1 MRNMKKRIFSILAIM
16 CSMMLILTGC
26 GEANETDVSDGGIN
40 AVDNTMKFSE
50 LFKKDVIAYSGTL
63 KDDEIV
69 GKDQKIKEL
78 YSFHSD
84 GSATG
89 YYLGYSSCSYTDK
102 FGFPTIINGIPT
114 LGELAKMKNNQIEQS
129 LIYAGNLSDEEYYMY
144 QALEG
149 EISYCYK
156 DEKTYSLGLVTDE
169 TGNNVSYEGFE
180 YDGSYS
186 RSYDWK
192 YSFAGHV
199 QVYGS
204 SYMYFQKKDPYST
217 ELSASFMLIRD
228 TEETKEKEIVFD
240 DIGTEGIYVDGEL
253 GVTQDYDDSV
263 TEG

>member
-1 MRNMKKRIFSILAIM
+1 MKKRIFSILAII
-16 CSMMLILTGC
+16 CSMMLIMTGC
-26 GEANETDVSDGGIN
+26 GESNETDVSDGGIN
-40 AVDNTMKFSE
+40 AQDNTMKFSE
-50 LFKKDVIAYSGTL
+50 LFKKDVITYFGTL
-63 KDDEIV
+63 KGDEIV
-69 GKDQKIKEL
+69 GKDQKIEEL

-84 GSATG
+84 GSVTG

-102 FGFPTIINGIPT
+102 FGFPMVVNGIPT

-169 TGNNVSYEGFE
+169 TGNNVSYEGFIIGE
-180 YDGSYS
+180 GNETWRKVYYG
-186 RSYDWK
+186 
-192 YSFAGHV
+192 GHI

-204 SYMYFQKKDPYST
+204 SYMLFQDETVKDTTDGSYTTSI
-217 ELSASFMLIRD
+217 MLIRD

-240 DIGTEGIYVDGEL
+240 GIGTEGIYVDGEL

>member
-1 MRNMKKRIFSILAIM
+1 
-16 CSMMLILTGC
+16 MMLILTGC

-40 AVDNTMKFSE
+40 AQDNTMKFSE

-69 GKDQKIKEL
+69 GKDQKIKGL

-84 GSATG
+84 GSVTG

-204 SYMYFQKKDPYST
+204 SYMYFLKKKNSDSGF
-217 ELSASFMLIRD
+217 SWIHFMLIRD

-263 TEG
+263 TEGEQGAE